1 MPNFYIEIITPE
13 RKFFSGNISS
23 LIVKTTDGE
32 MGILK
37 GHTPMVVAI
46 QTGII
51 KIKQDG
57 EWIEAILTEGFVEIT
72 NDKTL
77 IFVDAAEWPHEID
90 ENRATYAKMRA
101 ENRLKKHPNDLE
113 YIRSNAAYIRANER
127 LKLIKKHPKL

>member
-37 GHTPMVVAI
+37 GHTNSCCHSNK
-46 QTGII
+46 II

-77 IFVDAAEWPHEID
+77 I
-90 ENRATYAKMRA
+90 
-101 ENRLKKHPNDLE
+101 L
-113 YIRSNAAYIRANER
+113 
-127 LKLIKKHPKL
+127 